1 MSKAI
6 QLQSYI
12 TYWLDKVD
20 EHSLH
25 SPFYYDLYTK
35 VIIEKDHLP
44 KYEPIEA
51 LRKQL
56 LTNDTII
63 HVDDFGSG
71 AVLKTHSRK
80 IKDIARTSLSAAKY
94 ARLYA
99 RLIQYFNGQSII
111 ELGTSLGINTLYLA
125 ANAAGPVTTFEGSQ
139 AVAAVAKT
147 ILEAGAEKTINLIE
161 GDIDITLPAFIQH
174 AEKIDFAFMDANHRY
189 EPTLKYF
196 NCIVSRI
203 HTKSLILIDDIHY
216 TQDMEKAWYE
226 LRDHP
231 LVYGSIDLYRVGIL
245 LFDPSLNKQHAVL
258 QF

>member
-1 MSKAI
+1 AF

-25 SPFYYDLYTK
+25 SPFFYDLYTK
-35 VIIEKDHLP
+35 VIVESGRSQEYNAIED
-44 KYEPIEA
+44 

-56 LTNDTII
+56 LSNDTAI

-125 ANAAGPVTTFEGSQ
+125 ANAAG
-139 AVAAVAKT
+139 
-147 ILEAGAEKTINLIE
+147 
-161 GDIDITLPAFIQH
+161 
-174 AEKIDFAFMDANHRY
+174 
-189 EPTLKYF
+189 
-196 NCIVSRI
+196 
-203 HTKSLILIDDIHY
+203 
-216 TQDMEKAWYE
+216 
-226 LRDHP
+226 
-231 LVYGSIDLYRVGIL
+231 
-245 LFDPSLNKQHAVL
+245 
-258 QF
+258 